1 MAVEHSPLRG
11 PCLRRCVPAFH
22 RAGETIRPQLRTVTS
37 TRTPMTAIETL
48 PPTKTPIHADMPQF
62 PLRDGELQ
70 VGGVPVSRLAARVGQ
85 TPFYAY
91 DRQALRSRA
100 NDLRRLLPAKV
111 KLHYAM
117 KANPMPAVVGFMAGL
132 VDGVDV
138 ASAGELKVALD
149 AGADPQEISFA
160 GPGKREAELRQAV
173 ASGVL
178 VNIESLREVQLLGAI
193 SAEFGLPARVAVRVN
208 PDFELKGSGMKM
220 GGGPKQFGVDVEQMP
235 ELMRSIAASGVAFE
249 GFHLFAGSQNLRA
262 ESICEAQQK
271 SYELALRLAEL
282 SPGPVRFLNLG
293 GGFGIPYFPGEQ
305 HLALRPIADN
315 LQRLAERASRE
326 LPEVSLVIEL
336 GRYLVGEAGVY
347 VTRIVDRKVSRGQ
360 VFLVTDGGLNHHL
373 SASGNFGQVI
383 RKNYPVTIGNRAAS
397 RQREVASVVGP
408 LCTPLDLL
416 ADRMDLP
423 VSVVGDLV
431 VVYQSGAYG
440 ASASPQAF
448 LGHPPCVEVLV

>member
-1 MAVEHSPLRG
+1 
-11 PCLRRCVPAFH
+11 
-22 RAGETIRPQLRTVTS
+22 
-37 TRTPMTAIETL
+37 MTAIETL

-91 DRQALRSRA
+91 DRQALRTRA

-132 VDGVDV
+132 VDGIDV

-305 HLALRPIADN
+305 HLDLRPIADN

-423 VSVVGDLV
+423 VSEVGDLV